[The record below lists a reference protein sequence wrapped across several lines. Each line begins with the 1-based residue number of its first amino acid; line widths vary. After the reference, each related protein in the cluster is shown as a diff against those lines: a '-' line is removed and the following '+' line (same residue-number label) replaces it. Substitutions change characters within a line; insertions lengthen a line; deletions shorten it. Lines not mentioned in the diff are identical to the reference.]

1 MSIRSA
7 AIAAVLGITAVAIVA
22 AFPAAQRAPV
32 EPGVCS
38 RLSEDGEE
46 FTVVGRDIEN
56 LETCGARLEAVRL
69 LTDQPVSGAFQGVY
83 VFADETGIRVGPT
96 LDGPHRELIS
106 AADRARIDAAI
117 NELIRRRAEDQVR
130 QRRLSLELAPS

>member
-7 AIAAVLGITAVAIVA
+7 AIATVLGFTAVVIVA

-32 EPGVCS
+32 EPGLCS
-38 RLSEDGEE
+38 KLTADGEG
-46 FTVVGRDIEN
+46 FTAVGRDIEN

-69 LTDQPVSGAFQGVY
+69 MTEEPVAGAFEGVY
-83 VFADETGIRVGPT
+83 VFADEGGITVGPT

-106 AADRARIDAAI
+106 AADRIRIDAAI
-117 NELIRRRAEDQVR
+117 NELIRRRAQEQATEHK
-130 QRRLSLELAPS
+130 LSLEVEPS